1 MLLTWNICYICMFT
15 ERVIPKSVELKA
27 GTRGGIKKDRGAAKM
42 RQDGW
47 QKWIRGG
54 GKNEIAGV
62 KQFQRVGVVKKRQG
76 VGITIKKEVYF
87 TLFFFCEHVP

>member
-1 MLLTWNICYICMFT
+1 MLLTWNMFT
-15 ERVIPKSVELKA
+15 GRVIPKSVELE
-27 GTRGGIKKDRGAAKM
+27 KDRGATKI

-62 KQFQRVGVVKKRQG
+62 KQFQGIGVVKKRQG
-76 VGITIKKEVYF
+76 VGITVKKEIYF
-87 TLFFFCEHVP
+87 TLFFSVNMFHVNNIFAR